1 MASPAPQFSKKELIQ
16 LELVKCYASPLRWV
30 TQFLPWGEPGP
41 LVNFKGPD
49 KWQTRTLLKIEAAI
63 RKGIPLGD
71 PAIRLAVA
79 SGHGIGKT
87 ALVAWL
93 ILWFISTRPT
103 PQIIVTANTQT
114 QLRTKTW
121 RELAKWQDLCTIGH
135 WFIYTGTQFKLKDRQ
150 DTWFATAVPWSA
162 SNSSAFAGTHEAH
175 VLVLFDEASEI
186 DDIIWEVSEGAMTT
200 PGAMWFVFGN
210 PTSNTGRFRQCWTK
224 FRKRWLRD
232 KVDSRDAMMADKAQ
246 INEWI
251 EDYGLDSDFVKVRVL
266 GEFPSA
272 GTKQFIGSDIVSAA
286 VNRAYKEID
295 GLPNPHWVNPRQI
308 PRRIPKIMGIDIG
321 SYGAARSI
329 IVMRHGQHTLPKVMT
344 LRDANHNVIAGYIGQ
359 AINDW
364 EPDIVFIDATGYGHG
379 VWLLL
384 QQNGFDQVI
393 PIYWGDR
400 SMVMEPLT
408 YYNPRIEIW
417 HRMAKWLE
425 TGSIP
430 DDNELFE
437 DIIGPELHFDVGLR
451 MRLESKEDMTKR
463 GLPSPDKGD
472 ALALTF
478 AHPVPVALSHEFE
491 EDMEPECA

>member
-1 MASPAPQFSKKELIQ
+1 MNEPALKFSAREQ
-16 LELVKCYASPLRWV
+16 LQIECLKCYVSPLRWV
-30 TQFLPWGEPGP
+30 RQFFPWGEPGP
-41 LVNFKGPD
+41 LEDHDGPD
-49 KWQTRTLLKIEAAI
+49 IWQTKTLNKIEAAI
-63 RKGIPLGD
+63 RRGVPLGD
-71 PAIRLAVA
+71 PAIRLAIA

-87 ALVAWL
+87 ALVSWL
-93 ILWFISTRPT
+93 ILWFISTRAR
-103 PQIIVTANTQT
+103 PQIVVTANTQA

-121 RELAKWQDLCTIGH
+121 RELAKWQDLCIIGD
-135 WFIYTGTQFKLKDRQ
+135 WFVYTGTQFKLKDRQ

-162 SNSSAFAGTHEAH
+162 ANSSAFAGTHEDH
-175 VLVLFDEASEI
+175 VLLIFDEASEI

-200 PGAMWFVFGN
+200 PGAMWFCFGN

-224 FRKRWLRD
+224 FRRRWITDR
-232 KVDSRDAMMADKAQ
+232 VDSREAKMANRQQLD
-246 INEWI
+246 EWI

-266 GEFPSA
+266 GEFPSS
-272 GTKQFIGSDIVSAA
+272 GSKQFIASDVVQGAI
-286 VNRAYKEID
+286 NRSDKSHPSYI
-295 GLPNPHWVNPRQI
+295 NPRHV
-308 PRRIPKIMGIDIG
+308 PARIPKIMGIDIG
-321 SYGAARSI
+321 SYGGAQSI
-329 IVMRHGQHTLPKVMT
+329 VIMRHGNVMVKDIFS
-344 LRDANHNVIAGYIGQ
+344 LRDANHNVIAGYIGKK
-359 AINDW
+359 INEW

-384 QQNGFDQVI
+384 QQNGYDQVI

-408 YYNPRIEIW
+408 YYNPRVEIW

-430 DDNELFE
+430 EDSELFE
-437 DIIGPELHFDVGLR
+437 DLIGPELNFDIGLR

-478 AHPVPVALSHEFE
+478 AHPVPVKLTDIP
-491 EDMEPECA
+491 DMETEPEVG